1 MSEEEYRCH
10 KCGKLVSG
18 KDVVHHPI
26 RGGYKREHF
35 PLFHFDKMPLCRDCL
50 ERQKKID
57 IFEKVLAVIG
67 LAIVFYFMA
76 IGFIILFSSGSSI
89 G

>member
-1 MSEEEYRCH
+1 MSEGEHRCH
-10 KCGKLVSG
+10 KCGKLVNS
-18 KDVVHHPI
+18 KEIVHHPI
-26 RGGYKREHF
+26 RGGYRREHF
-35 PLFHFDKMPLCRDCL
+35 PLFHFEKTPLCPNCL

-76 IGFIILFSSGSSI
+76 IGFIILFSSG
-89 G
+89 

>member
-1 MSEEEYRCH
+1 MPEEEHRCH
-10 KCGKLVSG
+10 KCAKTLDD
-18 KDVVHHPI
+18 KDVVYHPI

-35 PLFHFDKMPLCRDCL
+35 PLFHFDKMPFCSDCL

-67 LAIVFYFMA
+67 LGIVFYFMA
-76 IGFIILFSSGSSI
+76 IGFIILFSSGLSI